1 MILHEPIMLN
11 EIIKKAARPEEFIN
25 ECEAKYESAL
35 TSVAESIAK
44 SASTRPFVLIS
55 GPSGSGKTTTAM
67 KLEERLDQM
76 GFETHILSLDNYF
89 HPISDEERPLFEA
102 NALDLES
109 PARVDTDLLSSQL
122 ESLLKGDEVVL
133 PEFDFVK
140 SVRKSSGRSLKLK
153 KGEIVILEGIHSLN
167 PSVVKSAE
175 DFSLGIYVS
184 VRSRIEYEK
193 QGERFLLHPSKIRL
207 ARRIIRDRRTRN
219 RTPADTVD
227 IYNSVERGENKYIM
241 PYKHRADFN
250 IDTFFASELCA
261 YKDLL
266 PNRLPK
272 SEEKHPWLTELFEVL
287 ARLPEILRE
296 NIPSESLLR
305 EFIGGGKYE

>member
-11 EIIKKAARPEEFIN
+11 EIVKKAARPEEFIS

-35 TSVAESIAK
+35 SSIAESITK
-44 SASTRPFVLIS
+44 SASTRPLVLIS
-55 GPSGSGKTTTAM
+55 GPSGSGKTTTGM
-67 KLEERLDQM
+67 KLEEKLDKM

-122 ESLLKGDEVVL
+122 EGLLKGEEVEL
-133 PEFDFVK
+133 PEFDFVTN
-140 SVRKSSGRSLKLK
+140 VRRNSGRSLKLK
-153 KGEIVILEGIHSLN
+153 KGELVIIEGIHSLN
-167 PSVVKSAE
+167 PSVIKNAE

-184 VRSRIEYEK
+184 VRSRIEYAK

-207 ARRIIRDRRTRN
+207 ARRIIRDQRTRN
-219 RTPADTVD
+219 RAPADTVA
-227 IYNSVERGENKYIM
+227 IYDSVERGENKYIM

-261 YKDLL
+261 YKSLL
-266 PNRLPK
+266 PSGLPEVEK
-272 SEEKHPWLTELFEVL
+272 KHPWLTELFEVL
-287 ARLPEILRE
+287 ARLPEIPQE
-296 NIPSESLLR
+296 KIPSESLLR
-305 EFIGGGKYE
+305 EFIGDGKYE